1 MAYIKFT
8 KKHKLKKHVGTVHE
22 GIKPF
27 KCSQCLWCQVY
38 NHNHRF
44 RNFKLL
50 FKGFV
55 LLSLDMINT
64 DREEMEYGFMIK
76 MEYGFILC
84 LLHVYMFLQ
93 FMKERS
99 LSNVTF
105 PISTVPKKLTWKSML
120 HMFMKKPY
128 RCDICDTKRRHE

>member
-1 MAYIKFT
+1 MI
-8 KKHKLKKHVGTVHE
+8 V
-22 GIKPF
+22 
-27 KCSQCLWCQVY
+27 
-38 NHNHRF
+38 R
-44 RNFKLL
+44 
-50 FKGFV
+50 
-55 LLSLDMINT
+55 SLDMINT

-105 PISTVPKKLTWKSML
+105 PISTVPKKLT
-120 HMFMKKPY
+120 
-128 RCDICDTKRRHE
+128 